1 MKIELESRGKI
12 MTQSEYEKELERIM
26 MKDLRNEKLTPDELA
41 FVHQCDDM
49 GVQAVDEEL
58 AELKKLQKR
67 IENGESSVVILDG
80 RINPKTGKRT
90 TSVSELIEI
99 IEQERRSNHE

>member
-1 MKIELESRGKI
+1 MS
-12 MTQSEYEKELERIM
+12 QSEYEKELERIM
-26 MKDLRNEKLTPDELA
+26 MKNLRNETLTPDELT

-49 GVQAVDEEL
+49 VVQAVDEEL

-67 IENGESSVVILDG
+67 IENGKSSVVILDG

-99 IEQERRSNHE
+99 IEQERYNHE